1 MPLHF
6 RNINV
11 ENDELHGLVHA
22 MPKSQDENED
32 FKSQDN
38 LNDSQNLV
46 ANNHD
51 NNYGTWHATFIN
63 LFD

>member
-1 MPLHF
+1 
-6 RNINV
+6 
-11 ENDELHGLVHA
+11 
-22 MPKSQDENED
+22 
-32 FKSQDN
+32 